1 MSASNGHGIF
11 YTERDLTNADVHTFD
26 AGSAAVCT
34 CRCPGKETPNEDAA
48 ALIPYTDG
56 AMVLAVADG
65 LGGVRAGEVASR
77 TALVSLAKTLAG
89 SAKESTLLRTALING
104 IERANESVIEL
115 GIGAATTL
123 AIIEIQDHTIR
134 PYHVGD
140 SMILAVGQRGKMK
153 LQTVSHSPVG
163 FAVESGMLNERE
175 AMHHEDRHIVSNV
188 IGMPEMRLEVGAT
201 LELAQRDTVLIASD
215 GLFDNLRI
223 DEISAK
229 IRVGP
234 IRKAAD
240 RLLAD
245 GMKRMEKH
253 GEGQPHKPDDL
264 TFIVFRPRKT
274 PQQKPEQS

>member
-1 MSASNGHGIF
+1 MCAASGQGIF
-11 YTERDLTNADVHTFD
+11 YTERDLANADVHTFA
-26 AGSAAVCT
+26 AGTVAVCT

-48 ALIPYTDG
+48 ALIPYTDD

-77 TALVSLAKTLAG
+77 TALVTLAKTLSE
-89 SAKESTLLRTALING
+89 SAKEGLLLRTALING
-104 IERANESVIEL
+104 IEQANQSVIDL

-123 AIIEIQDHTIR
+123 AVIEIQDHTIR

-140 SMILAVGQRGKMK
+140 SMILTVGQRGRMK

-188 IGMPEMRLEVGAT
+188 IGMPEMRLEVGST
-201 LELAQRDTVLIASD
+201 LTLAERDTVLIASD

-223 DEISAK
+223 NEISARV
-229 IRVGP
+229 RVGP
-234 IRKAAD
+234 IRRAAD

-245 GMKRMEKH
+245 GLKRMEKH
-253 GEGQPHKPDDL
+253 WEGQPHKPDDL
-264 TFIVFRPRKT
+264 TFIVFRPGKIT
-274 PQQKPEQS
+274 QKKSQ

>member
-1 MSASNGHGIF
+1 MCAVSGQRIF
-11 YTERDLTNADVHTFD
+11 YTERDLTNADVHPFA
-26 AGSAAVCT
+26 AGTAAVCT

-48 ALIPYTDG
+48 ALIPYAND

-77 TALVSLAKTLAG
+77 TALETLAKTLSG
-89 SAKESTLLRTALING
+89 SAKDGMLLRTALMNG
-104 IERANESVIEL
+104 IEQANQSVIDL

-123 AIIEIQDHTIR
+123 AVIEVKDHTIR

-140 SMILAVGQRGKMK
+140 SMILSVGQRGRMK

-163 FAVESGMLNERE
+163 FAVEAGMLNERE

-188 IGMPEMRLEVGAT
+188 IGMPGMRLEVGST
-201 LELAQRDTVLIASD
+201 LTLAERDTVLIASD

-223 DEISAK
+223 NEITARV
-229 IRVGP
+229 RVGP
-234 IRKAAD
+234 IQRAAD

-245 GMKRMEKH
+245 ALKRMEKH
-253 GEGQPHKPDDL
+253 WEGQPHKPDDL
-264 TFIVFRPRKT
+264 TFIVFRPGKL
-274 PQQKPEQS
+274 S